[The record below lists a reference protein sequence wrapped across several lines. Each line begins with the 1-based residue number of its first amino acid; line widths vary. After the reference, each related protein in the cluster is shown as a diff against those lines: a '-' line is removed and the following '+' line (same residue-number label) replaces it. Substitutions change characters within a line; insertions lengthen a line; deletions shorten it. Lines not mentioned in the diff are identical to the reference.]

1 MAPFHQDRPTVH
13 QDADEASSLSSC
25 ADEGD
30 LTNNTTSSKFHTSDD
45 NYDDEDGHKEIQ
57 AQLTKKETAAVFKIR
72 VIVILVLMFVAT
84 AVSVI
89 VYRITKGGETEEF
102 KTQWEGSS
110 QKVLIAFADIVHQ
123 MGAVS
128 GLGVAIIAH
137 GVDHFRDWP
146 FVTLSR

>member
-1 MAPFHQDRPTVH
+1 MAPFHLDNPRAAVH
-13 QDADEASSLSSC
+13 EDDVDGSSLSSC
-25 ADEGD
+25 AQDD
-30 LTNNTTSSKFHTSDD
+30 MSHTASSKFHTSDD
-45 NYDDEDGHKEIQ
+45 NYDDEDGHKQIQ

-72 VIVILVLMFVAT
+72 VIVILVLMIVAT
-84 AVSVI
+84 AVSII

-102 KTQWEGSS
+102 KSQWEGSS
-110 QKVLIAFADIVHQ
+110 EKVLIAFADIVHQ